1 MKKSVIYALDFDG
14 VICDSTIET
23 GISGWKAAAQI
34 WTDFTTPLPPSELI
48 ERFRQVRPVMGTGYE
63 AILIVRLLHNGET
76 VEAIMDQ
83 YEEKKQKLIKD
94 SKLNIDMLKKL
105 FGETRDHW
113 IEKDLVDWVG
123 MNPLFP
129 GIAEK
134 LQGLSEQGIW
144 YIVTTKQERFVRQ
157 ILDANQVQL
166 PVERIFGLDRNM
178 SKEAVLIELD
188 NKHAEEKIYFVEDML
203 SSLTKVLNNRKLQS
217 VKLFLAVWGYNTAEQ
232 KLDAEKQAIE
242 LINIDN
248 FLS

>member
-34 WTDFTTPLPPSELI
+34 WTDFTTPLPPSGLI
-48 ERFRQVRPVMGTGYE
+48 EQFRQVRPVMGTGYE

-94 SKLNIDMLKKL
+94 SKLSVDMLKKL
-105 FGETRDHW
+105 FEETRDHW
-113 IEKDLVDWVG
+113 IEKDLDDWVG

-166 PVERIFGLDRNM
+166 PAKRIFGLDRNM
-178 SKEAVLIELD
+178 SKEAVLIELG